1 MGDILHEGVYPATR
15 GRDLFVPV
23 SLQAAMLCA
32 LTDAQTQLCALNAGG
47 CSGSGRFAPQRALQ
61 AQRRVRAGVRAAAG
75 GKGGVL
81 DNPTTTTP
89 NIEKGCVLL
98 LPGLQQ
104 YSMWQHICR
113 ASPIQAC
120 PAHLIR
126 SGAPAPPFPF
136 STETG
141 KKKPPIYK
149 VMLHND
155 NYNRREYV
163 VKILLKT
170 VEGMTVDDAV
180 NVMQEAHETGVALVV
195 ACAQETAETYVESL
209 RLNGL
214 ISTME
219 PGH

>member
-1 MGDILHEGVYPATR
+1 
-15 GRDLFVPV
+15 
-23 SLQAAMLCA
+23 
-32 LTDAQTQLCALNAGG
+32 
-47 CSGSGRFAPQRALQ
+47 
-61 AQRRVRAGVRAAAG
+61 
-75 GKGGVL
+75 
-81 DNPTTTTP
+81 
-89 NIEKGCVLL
+89 
-98 LPGLQQ
+98 
-104 YSMWQHICR
+104 
-113 ASPIQAC
+113 
-120 PAHLIR
+120 
-126 SGAPAPPFPF
+126 
-136 STETG
+136 
-141 KKKPPIYK
+141 
-149 VMLHND
+149 MLHND